1 MERLGSS
8 AGVLLLVLLVFG
20 VANFNVLITGLTDA
34 PINTMTV
41 VLPLILFG
49 GGIVGLI
56 VGAILK
62 RSRPDVYERIGG
74 GAGAEE

>member
-1 MERLGSS
+1 
-8 AGVLLLVLLVFG
+8 
-20 VANFNVLITGLTDA
+20 
-34 PINTMTV
+34 MTI

-56 VGAILK
+56 VGAFLK
-62 RSRPDVYERIGG
+62 RSRPEVYERIGG

>member
-1 MERLGSS
+1 MSRAEPSIAPRSGTTESS
-8 AGVLLLVLLVFG
+8 
-20 VANFNVLITGLTDA
+20 ITGLTAA
-34 PINTMTV
+34 PIDTMTV
-41 VLPLILFG
+41 MLPLILFG

-56 VGAILK
+56 VGAFLK

>member
-1 MERLGSS
+1 
-8 AGVLLLVLLVFG
+8 
-20 VANFNVLITGLTDA
+20 
-34 PINTMTV
+34 MTI

-56 VGAILK
+56 VGATLK
-62 RSRPDVYERIGG
+62 RRRPDVYERIGG